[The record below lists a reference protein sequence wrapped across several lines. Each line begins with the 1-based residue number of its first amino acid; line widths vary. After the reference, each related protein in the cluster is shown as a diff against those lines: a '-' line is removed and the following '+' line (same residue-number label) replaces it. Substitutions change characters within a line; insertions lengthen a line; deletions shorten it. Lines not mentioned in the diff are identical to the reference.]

1 MKLVSITRLT
11 GTTTVLL
18 ILTTYLSHIHT
29 PNLPIYLSVYRL
41 YVTIA
46 EHEAH
51 HASLVEPSVL
61 FNTQAQ
67 LAATRTENLRLIAIH
82 KQLLHRYSAVK
93 HMIDTSFRRLDDI
106 ESMQGIYVIVVAVL
120 CIYIR
125 LNSCIFLFMPS
136 S

>member
-1 MKLVSITRLT
+1 M
-11 GTTTVLL
+11 
-18 ILTTYLSHIHT
+18 
-29 PNLPIYLSVYRL
+29 
-41 YVTIA
+41 
-46 EHEAH
+46 
-51 HASLVEPSVL
+51 L

-82 KQLLHRYSAVK
+82 RQLLHRYFAVK

-106 ESMQGIYVIVVAVL
+106 ESMQGMYVIVVAVL

-125 LNSCIFLFMPS
+125 LNSCIFLYMPS